1 MQRVLDADD
10 LQQWKDNTV
19 TRDVLTALRTLASET
34 ESAVVQD
41 FLSQETTEHS
51 ERLLVRRTEL
61 ETLKFLIQ
69 AIEEMD
75 LDRPCKLFRPHAKRS
90 LRTRAVLF
98 RKCIKW

>member
-19 TRDVLTALRTLASET
+19 TRDVLTALRTMASET

-61 ETLKFLIQ
+61 KTLKFLIE

-75 LDRPCKLFRPHAKRS
+75 LES
-90 LRTRAVLF
+90 LASYFDPMRNAA
-98 RKCIKW
+98 

>member
-10 LQQWKDNTV
+10 LRQWKDNTV
-19 TRDVLTALRTLASET
+19 TRDVLTALRTMVSET

-51 ERLLVRRTEL
+51 ERLLVRSTEL
-61 ETLKFLIQ
+61 KTLKFLIE

-75 LDRPCKLFRPHAKRS
+75 LDS
-90 LRTRAVLF
+90 LASYFDPMRNAA
-98 RKCIKW
+98 